1 MNTSIPSHLSDAA
14 LEAEVKR
21 LAHREREATVHLVAH
36 LAELDTRR
44 LYLGAGF
51 SSLFTYC
58 TTVLRLSEHE
68 SYNRIEAAR
77 AARRYP
83 IILCMLSEGALNL
96 TTVRLLAPH
105 LRNDNH
111 EQLLAAASG
120 LSKREVEELLARQ
133 FPRPEVPSSIRKLP
147 VPAPPRVPAS
157 PPEAGTSRAEGADEP
172 RTVSASLPA
181 AAALAS
187 SVFAPPAK
195 HRPALTPLADDRYV
209 IRFTAT
215 AGTREK
221 VRLAQDLL
229 RHSIPTGD
237 LGEIFDLALTA
248 LLEKLARAKLATTE
262 RPRASRDTAP
272 GSRHIPA
279 EVRRAVWLRDG
290 GRCAFVGKGGRR
302 CAERGFLE
310 FHHVQPYGMGGQ
322 ATVDNIALRCR
333 AHNAYEADLF
343 YGPRKPRRSEL
354 VPERVPQPHPPLRHL
369 TRPRGETGAALEPS

>member
-21 LAHREREATVHLVAH
+21 LAHCEREATVHLVAH
-36 LAELDTRR
+36 LAELDARR

-58 TTVLRLSEHE
+58 TAVLRLSEHE
-68 SYNRIEAAR
+68 SYDRIEAAR

-83 IILCMLSEGALNL
+83 IILHMLGEGALNL

-105 LRNDNH
+105 LTNDNCA
-111 EQLLAAASG
+111 ELLAAASG
-120 LSKREVEELLARQ
+120 RSKREVEELLARQ
-133 FPRPEVPSSIRKLP
+133 FPRPEVPSSIRK
-147 VPAPPRVPAS
+147 VPAPAPPTVPVS
-157 PPEAGTSRAEGADEP
+157 PPPQATP
-172 RTVSASLPA
+172 
-181 AAALAS
+181 
-187 SVFAPPAK
+187 VFAPPAK

-221 VRLAQDLL
+221 LRLAQDLL
-229 RHSIPTGD
+229 RHAIPTGD
-237 LGEIFDLALTA
+237 LGEIFDRALTA
-248 LLEKLARAKLATTE
+248 LLEKLARAKLAATE
-262 RPRASRDTAP
+262 RPGSNRDAAP
-272 GSRHIPA
+272 SSRHIPA

-290 GRCAFVGKGGRR
+290 GRCGFVGKGGRR
-302 CAERGFLE
+302 CAERSFLE
-310 FHHVQPYGMGGQ
+310 FHHVQPYAVGGQ

-343 YGPRKPRRSEL
+343 YGPPKPRRSEL
-354 VPERVPQPHPPLRHL
+354 VLERVRLPH
-369 TRPRGETGAALEPS
+369 ETAAMPVPT

>member
-1 MNTSIPSHLSDAA
+1 VIEEDMSTHIPSHLSDAA

-21 LAHREREATVHLVAH
+21 LAHCEREATVHLVTH
-36 LAELDTRR
+36 LAELDARR

-83 IILCMLSEGALNL
+83 IILRMLVEGALNL
-96 TTVRLLAPH
+96 TTVRLLAPQ
-105 LRNDNH
+105 LTDENH

-120 LSKREVEELLARQ
+120 RSKREVEELLARQ
-133 FPRPEVPSSIRKLP
+133 FPRPEVPSSIRK
-147 VPAPPRVPAS
+147 VPAPAPPTVPVS
-157 PPEAGTSRAEGADEP
+157 PPPQATP
-172 RTVSASLPA
+172 VL
-181 AAALAS
+181 
-187 SVFAPPAK
+187 APPAK
-195 HRPALTPLADDRYV
+195 HRPTLTPLADDRYV

-215 AGTREK
+215 AGTSEK
-221 VRLAQDLL
+221 LRLVQDRL
-229 RHSIPTGD
+229 RHTIPTGD
-237 LGEIFDLALTA
+237 LGQIFERALTA
-248 LLEKLARAKLATTE
+248 LLEKLAREKLGATE
-262 RPRASRDTAP
+262 RPGASRDPAA

-279 EVRRAVWLRDG
+279 EVWRAVWLRDG

-302 CAERGFLE
+302 CAERSFLE
-310 FHHVQPYGMGGQ
+310 FHHVRPYGVGGQ
-322 ATVDNIALRCR
+322 ATLDNIALRCR

-354 VPERVPQPHPPLRHL
+354 VPERVPHPHPPLRQF
-369 TRPRGETGAALEPS
+369 TPPGDEAGPTLEPT

>member
-14 LEAEVKR
+14 LEAEAKR
-21 LAHREREATVHLVAH
+21 LAHCEREATVHLVAH

-58 TTVLRLSEHE
+58 ITVLRLSEHE

-77 AARRYP
+77 AARRCP
-83 IILCMLSEGALNL
+83 IILCMLGEGALNL

-105 LRNDNH
+105 LSDDNH
-111 EQLLAAASG
+111 EELLAAASG
-120 LSKREVEELLARQ
+120 RSKREVEELLARQ
-133 FPRPEVPSSIRKLP
+133 FPRPAVPSSIRKLP
-147 VPAPPRVPAS
+147 VHAQPTVPAS
-157 PPEAGTSRAEGADEP
+157 PPAAGTSRAEGADKT
-172 RTVSASLPA
+172 RTVSARLPA
-181 AAALAS
+181 AALPAP
-187 SVFAPPAK
+187 VFAPPAK

-215 AGTREK
+215 AGTHEK
-221 VRLAQDLL
+221 LRLAQDLL
-229 RHSIPTGD
+229 RHAIPTGD
-237 LGEIFDLALTA
+237 LGEIFDRALTA
-248 LLEKLARAKLATTE
+248 LIEKLAREKLAATE
-262 RPRASRDTAP
+262 RPRASRDTAA

-290 GRCAFVGKGGRR
+290 GRCALVGKGGRR

-310 FHHVQPYGMGGQ
+310 FHHVQPYGVGGQ

-333 AHNAYEADLF
+333 THNAYEADLF
-343 YGPRKPRRSEL
+343 YGPRKPRRNEL
-354 VPERVPQPHPPLRHL
+354 VPERVGLPH
-369 TRPRGETGAALEPS
+369 ETAAIPVST